1 MDSTRTTTFVRGM
14 RNASNILDP
23 LRRMFRPLKWKPAP
37 ESPWPDWASACTRR
51 PSCLSL
57 KGLGSKKHSCMRSGS
72 PSGPY
77 ACAFPLT
84 PHFPESLSQ
93 ELRREEATRDAPVF
107 RQGVAHKKKVHEELK
122 VIWAH
127 SEPAGRCDF
136 SCRTSSRS
144 ILPINWPRC
153 VT

>member
-1 MDSTRTTTFVRGM
+1 MHTTTVVPFLERPWEYETSLHAVRQ
-14 RNASNILDP
+14 SE
-23 LRRMFRPLKWKPAP
+23 W
-37 ESPWPDWASACTRR
+37 
-51 PSCLSL
+51 SL
-57 KGLGSKKHSCMRSGS
+57 
-72 PSGPY
+72 
-77 ACAFPLT
+77 CAFPLT

-122 VIWAH
+122 VIWGH

-136 SCRTSSRS
+136 SCRTSARA
-144 ILPINWPRC
+144 IFPINWPRC